1 MGSIGRQDGDIVFGS
16 AVIYSERKTISQLN
30 AKIPIILD
38 ILMPVK
44 RKTRNK
50 SDGKGT
56 SNFVQGAM

>member
-30 AKIPIILD
+30 AKIPIISD

-44 RKTRNK
+44 KKNPK
-50 SDGKGT
+50 
-56 SNFVQGAM
+56 